1 MLDRQE
7 RTIMDL
13 RQLRYFA
20 SVARA
25 GSFSRAAE
33 ELRIAQPALSRR
45 IRELEETLGKPLL
58 VRHGRGV
65 RLTAAGALVLQRA
78 EEIQQLV
85 AQLEAESQGDEVMRG
100 SVSLGVPP
108 AAGLLIAPPVIA
120 HFAEAQPD
128 VALHVREGISSLI
141 HEWLGEGRIDVGVV
155 YNPLPVEGIEVLP
168 ILRERM
174 VLVGPPDGLGKPG
187 LRPEIHIKDLADLP
201 LIMPSLPHNNRRV
214 LEQAAMR
221 HAVRLRILSE
231 VDSVAL
237 TKRLVGLDHGYTILT
252 YASVHDEVMRGEL
265 TARPVDRP
273 AIAATL
279 AIAMTKE
286 PRPTPLIRALADTVK
301 VTLHRLVRDGA
312 WPQAQILA

>member
-108 AAGLLIAPPVIA
+108 AAGLLIVPPVLA